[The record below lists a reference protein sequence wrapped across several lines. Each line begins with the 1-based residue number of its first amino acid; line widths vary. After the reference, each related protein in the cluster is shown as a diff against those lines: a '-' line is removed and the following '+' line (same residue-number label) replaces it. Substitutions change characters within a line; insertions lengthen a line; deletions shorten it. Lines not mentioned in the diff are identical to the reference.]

1 MYLFVFIIIQ
11 QIDKEIKAEIDE
23 AVKKSKADSE
33 IPLSELAGDIY
44 SKPLETT
51 VRGVSPFQKL
61 EHVRIG
67 PAVNLN

>member
-1 MYLFVFIIIQ
+1 
-11 QIDKEIKAEIDE
+11 
-23 AVKKSKADSE
+23 VKKSKADSE

>member
-1 MYLFVFIIIQ
+1 M
-11 QIDKEIKAEIDE
+11 KRAKT
-23 AVKKSKADSE
+23 DSE
-33 IPLSELAGDIY
+33 IPMSELPGDIY

-51 VRGVSPFQKL
+51 IRGVTPFKNL